1 MNADLVTGALV
12 EFASQPGTYGVVE
25 ELNGAV
31 ATVRWDL
38 GVDLSPKVNWKSGSL
53 RRVELPPMVVRTGA
67 DEPGLLVDRADGEPP
82 KWRVQFLS
90 GLRTVPEAAL
100 RPNQNLDPVA
110 KLKNGR
116 IGTYKKFRLGLVTR
130 HHYFAHLHDD
140 LVSLGHTR
148 VDVKPHQVGVVHRVV
163 TNYPHRYL
171 LCDEVGL
178 GKTIEAGMILK
189 ELRTRGIVKRCL
201 VIVPPNLRRQ
211 WQFELKTKFNE
222 SFAILD
228 SDTVRHI
235 HKTEGY
241 ADNPFARYDGVIV
254 SDAWVTGDERSREV
268 KQVDWDMI
276 IVDEAHH
283 ARSTRHGNAVTTT
296 RLYRLVRDLA
306 DPSSVGKRSML
317 FLTATPMQ
325 LQPHELYSL
334 VELLDPVLFASEDHF
349 EAHRREARGLS
360 RLAEQL
366 SESFPIV
373 GETSSVTLQKLS
385 DWLGTPEEVIRERLE
400 RSNDEREAVCRE
412 LSERHLLSEIL
423 IRNRKSIVGGFMPRR
438 ASRWA
443 VALTDDERA
452 ALELVEEYV
461 RRGFALA
468 EANNE
473 NAFAFVMVMFQKLMA
488 SSIRALSRSLAGRR
502 DRLLAKTTSLQQS
515 TSQLEQSFD
524 ESESAVGIAEARL
537 HHEEATRLTELVQIL
552 EELPS
557 DSKGEEFIRQMEI
570 LFGED
575 PEAKVLVFTEFRETQ
590 EYITELLREM
600 NGLGY
605 PVGVNIFHGQMK
617 SNAKD
622 DAVESFRLGTG
633 AQVLISTQ
641 AGGEGRNFQFCHYL
655 VNYDLPW
662 NPMRVEQRIG
672 RIDRIGQQ
680 HVVRVFNLY
689 LEGTIEERVLD
700 VLERRINAFEETVG
714 GLDPILGSTEDDLRK
729 ILRQAP
735 AERDAALDEFGRR
748 LEDQVARARRAD
760 VQLRDFV
767 MDVKSYRREIAE
779 KIAGREHGLSPD
791 AQQAFITAL
800 LADARTHIKKRGDE
814 YELTFNDPF
823 RGDNLQRFFAVS
835 HKRWAV
841 FHPDALRD
849 VEHVEFFA
857 FGHPIVESI
866 VSDVLD
872 DSYEGA
878 TGSWRLEASHDLPAV
893 TGWLFVH
900 QINTPG
906 IRPRSDLVP
915 LFVSDGGTVST
926 RIGSALVRRGALFSR
941 SGEGD
946 IPLDAIPVDTVDKAA
961 QAAASRVGEF
971 ANRRQEIV
979 AAEADQRVTR
989 ERTRLEA
996 WFDHRERAATDK
1008 VASTRATVERL
1019 CASDDEG
1026 ERRILP
1032 VWEKNLEDAQ
1042 QLAKDLA
1049 VDRARR
1055 MAEIERHRHPSI
1067 DHQLVSVA
1075 RIEVRPSPAASVHA
1089 DLSPLV
1095 AEHTQ
1100 RGATARSI

>member
-1 MNADLVTGALV
+1 MNTDLVVGALV
-12 EFASQPGTYGVVE
+12 EFASHPGSYGVIE

-31 ATVRWDL
+31 ATVRWDP

-53 RRVELPPMVVRTGA
+53 RRVELPLMVVRTGV
-67 DEPGLLVDRADGEPP
+67 DEPGLRLEPIDGEPP
-82 KWRVQFLS
+82 KWQVQFLS

-100 RPNQNLDPVA
+100 RPNHNLDPVA
-110 KLKNGR
+110 KFKNGR
-116 IGTYKKFRLGLVTR
+116 IGSYKKFRLGLVTR

-189 ELRTRGIVKRCL
+189 ELRTRRIVKRCL
-201 VIVPPNLRRQ
+201 VVVPPNLRRQ

-222 SFAILD
+222 TFAVLD
-228 SDTVRHI
+228 SDTVRHLR
-235 HKTEGY
+235 KTEGY
-241 ADNPFARYDGVIV
+241 TGNPFARYDDVIV
-254 SDAWVTGDERSREV
+254 SDAWVSGDERSREV

-283 ARSTRHGNAVTTT
+283 ARSTRHGNTVTTT
-296 RLYRLVRDLA
+296 KLYQLVRDLA
-306 DPSSVGKRSML
+306 DPSRVGRRSML

-325 LQPHELYSL
+325 LQTHELYSL

-349 EAHRREARGLS
+349 EAHRCEARGLS
-360 RLAEQL
+360 RLVEQL
-366 SESFPIV
+366 SESFPIP
-373 GETSSVTLQKLS
+373 GESSLVTLQKLS
-385 DWLGTPEEVIRERLE
+385 NWLGAPEHVIQERLE
-400 RSNDEREAVCRE
+400 RSSHEREVVCRE
-412 LSERHLLSEIL
+412 LSEQHLLSEIL
-423 IRNRKSIVGGFMPRR
+423 IRNRKSVVGDFMPRR

-468 EANNE
+468 EANKE
-473 NAFAFVMVMFQKLMA
+473 NAFAFVMVTFQKLMA

-502 DRLLAKTTSLQQS
+502 DRLLTKTASLEQS
-515 TSQLEQSFD
+515 TTQLEQSFD
-524 ESESAVGIAEARL
+524 ESESAAGIVEARL
-537 HHEEATRLTELVQIL
+537 HQEEASQLAELVQIL
-552 EELPS
+552 EDLPS
-557 DSKGEEFIRQMEI
+557 DSKGTEFIRQMET
-570 LFGED
+570 LFEED
-575 PEAKVLVFTEFRETQ
+575 PDAKVLIFTEFRETQ
-590 EYITELLREM
+590 EYISELLRHM
-600 NGLGY
+600 QRPND
-605 PVGVNIFHGQMK
+605 PVGVNLFHGQMK
-617 SNAKD
+617 PSAKD
-622 DAVESFRLGTG
+622 DAVELFRLGTG
-633 AQVLISTQ
+633 PQVLVSTQ

-672 RIDRIGQQ
+672 RIDRIGQR

-689 LEGTIEERVLD
+689 LEDTIEERVLD

-714 GLDPILGSTEDDLRK
+714 GLDPILGNTEEDLRK

-735 AERDAALDEFGRR
+735 AERDAALDELGRQ
-748 LEDQVARARRAD
+748 LEDQVAKARLAD

-779 KIAGREHGLSPD
+779 RIAGSEHGLSPES
-791 AQQAFITAL
+791 QQAFITAL

-823 RGDNLQRFFAVS
+823 RGDNLQEFFAVS

-841 FHPDALRD
+841 FHPEALRD

-857 FGHPIVESI
+857 FGHPIIESI

-872 DSYEGA
+872 SNYEGA
-878 TGSWRLEASHDLPAV
+878 TGSWRLKASRDLPAV

-900 QINTPG
+900 QIDTPG
-906 IRPRSDLVP
+906 IRYRSDLVP
-915 LFVSDGGTVST
+915 VFVSDDGTVST
-926 RIGSALVRRGALFSR
+926 RIGGALVQRGALFSR
-941 SGEGD
+941 SEEGD
-946 IPLDAIPVDTVDKAA
+946 IPPDAIPLDALDEAT
-961 QAAASRVGEF
+961 QAAASHVGEL
-971 ANRRQEIV
+971 ADQRQEIV
-979 AAEADQRVTR
+979 TAEAEQRVTR

-996 WFDHRERAATDK
+996 WFDHRERAAADK
-1008 VASTRATVERL
+1008 IASTQATVERIR
-1019 CASDDEG
+1019 ASVDEG

-1042 QLAKDLA
+1042 QLANDLA
-1049 VDRARR
+1049 LDRSRR
-1055 MAEIERHRHPSI
+1055 MAEIESHRHPSI

-1075 RIEVRPSPAASVHA
+1075 RIEVRPNPVALDRP
-1089 DLSPLV
+1089 DLSLRPGES
-1095 AEHTQ
+1095 A
-1100 RGATARSI
+1100 RRAATARSI